1 MLHSNFGKTIST
13 ESFDPSFL
21 LEPKIMSKL
30 IDLQSQI
37 ASLQKQADEIRS
49 KEFEATVVEIRQK
62 MAAFG
67 ITVKDLQSTKIKAKV
82 GRKSKA
88 TAAEKPAKAKKATA
102 AVAPKYRGPNGETWS
117 GRGLTPK
124 WLASLVAAGGTKEQ
138 YLIAA

>member
-1 MLHSNFGKTIST
+1 
-13 ESFDPSFL
+13 
-21 LEPKIMSKL
+21 MSKL

-67 ITVKDLQSTKIKAKV
+67 ITVRDLQSTKIKGKA
-82 GRKSKA
+82 GRKPKA
-88 TAAEKPAKAKKATA
+88 GSAAKPAKVKKPATA
-102 AVAPKYRGPNGETWS
+102 VAAKYRGPNGETWS

-138 YLIAA
+138 YLIAAA